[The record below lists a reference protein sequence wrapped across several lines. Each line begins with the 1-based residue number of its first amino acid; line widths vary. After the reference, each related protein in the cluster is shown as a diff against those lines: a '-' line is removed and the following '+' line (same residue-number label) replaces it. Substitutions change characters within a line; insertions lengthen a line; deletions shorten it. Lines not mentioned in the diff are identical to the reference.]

1 MPLPAASN
9 PFSLLLAGL
18 PTFHSGFSTSIL
30 GLRGE
35 SDYIIEMLSGLRKGT
50 SLLRSLPT
58 NSLPSLAQIPS
69 YYGSQHRGLATLLD
83 LHDDLDSWP
92 RSKPNTILNV
102 CNQGEKMVIERLGK
116 LHDIKEGGWFISI
129 PLIDQIRYVIDMREK
144 ALAISPQACIT
155 KDNVSVHVSGNLYC
169 QFTDAE
175 RAAYGSKNPV
185 YAVKQAAMASM
196 RAAIGEMEL
205 DQILRARAELN
216 TIIREA
222 VQDAASAW
230 GLEIKRYEITE
241 VNPEKNITEAM
252 GRQAAAERERRSVV
266 LEAEGKKRAAE
277 LESEG
282 EKIRIINQSEGEK
295 VRITNAA
302 EALKIQLELEA
313 QGESFAIEQKAL
325 AQARAIESMA
335 SSLNKEAGMGYTAAQ
350 MNIARNYIDMY
361 SQIGSQSNTMIFND
375 KPADINALL
384 AQAKAVMSIDTTAMP
399 KNTSSDAHKIE

>member
-1 MPLPAASN
+1 
-9 PFSLLLAGL
+9 
-18 PTFHSGFSTSIL
+18 
-30 GLRGE
+30 
-35 SDYIIEMLSGLRKGT
+35 
-50 SLLRSLPT
+50 
-58 NSLPSLAQIPS
+58 
-69 YYGSQHRGLATLLD
+69 
-83 LHDDLDSWP
+83 
-92 RSKPNTILNV
+92 
-102 CNQGEKMVIERLGK
+102 
-116 LHDIKEGGWFISI
+116 
-129 PLIDQIRYVIDMREK
+129 
-144 ALAISPQACIT
+144 
-155 KDNVSVHVSGNLYC
+155 
-169 QFTDAE
+169 
-175 RAAYGSKNPV
+175 
-185 YAVKQAAMASM
+185 
-196 RAAIGEMEL
+196 
-205 DQILRARAELN
+205 
-216 TIIREA
+216 
-222 VQDAASAW
+222 
-230 GLEIKRYEITE
+230 
-241 VNPEKNITEAM
+241 
-252 GRQAAAERERRSVV
+252 
-266 LEAEGKKRAAE
+266 